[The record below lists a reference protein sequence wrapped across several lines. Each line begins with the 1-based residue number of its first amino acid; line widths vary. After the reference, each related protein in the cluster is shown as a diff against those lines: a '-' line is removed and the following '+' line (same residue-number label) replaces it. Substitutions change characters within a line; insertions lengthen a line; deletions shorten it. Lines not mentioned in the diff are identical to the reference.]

1 MRPQS
6 GAHCHAGVRAATLL
20 KEQSGLEASSVAFV
34 RKGRCTGRIDC
45 SSGRCDLLR
54 TREAR
59 FDSASHWSAIEPPSV
74 RMSVVCVR
82 RSRERGL
89 DTRSVRRQASARRRF
104 SRLVTQRDGRKRC
117 LRRASF
123 HQAPLCRF
131 VGRAVFGA
139 RQTTHTHT
147 CGEYAIDYARDMLY

>member
-1 MRPQS
+1 MP
-6 GAHCHAGVRAATLL
+6 ADTLL
-20 KEQSGLEASSVAFV
+20 VELPGLEASSAAFV
-34 RKGRCTGRIDC
+34 RTRRCTGVNYPA
-45 SSGRCDLLR
+45 GRCDLLR

-59 FDSASHWSAIEPPSV
+59 FDSASHWAVIGTPRV
-74 RMSVVCVR
+74 RMSDVCVR

-147 CGEYAIDYARDMLY
+147 CGEYAIEYARDMLY